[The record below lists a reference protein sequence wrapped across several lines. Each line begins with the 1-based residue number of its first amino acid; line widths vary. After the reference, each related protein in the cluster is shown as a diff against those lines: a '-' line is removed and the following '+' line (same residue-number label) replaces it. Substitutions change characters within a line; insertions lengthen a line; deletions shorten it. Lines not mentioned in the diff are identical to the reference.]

1 MPIEQRY
8 ECSLSALAGEC
19 MCRGCEHYGIDAI
32 NANIEIEGSGSAF
45 ACLFRLNHVCVA
57 GEALKGK
64 AIKALTT
71 SHS

>member
-1 MPIEQRY
+1 
-8 ECSLSALAGEC
+8 